1 MGLGD
6 RGCSAV
12 QGTSVP
18 SCWAIESIAA
28 ADGGNT
34 FERLG
39 EAAMVDLLGMFRRRP
54 VKRGPPGFARSRED
68 ITALGDSMGGMLT
81 SPVRDAPP
89 LARNA
94 LSPALDLPRA
104 EKPRPAPV
112 KSAAR
117 TNGATAPRLAPRAG
131 YLAVHSVE
139 KSFGTRQVV
148 RGVSIYVRRGEAV
161 GLLGPN
167 GAGKTTVFY
176 MITGLI
182 KADRGAIELDG
193 HDVTKLP
200 MYQRAR
206 LGIGY
211 LPQEASIF
219 RGLTVEQNIR
229 AVLEVVEPSRKKRE
243 AELDSLLDEFNI
255 TRLRRTPSIAL
266 SGGERRRVEIARA
279 LATRPNYM
287 LLDEPFAGID
297 PIAVGDIQDLVRHLT
312 NRGIG
317 VLITD
322 HNVRETLGLTDR
334 AYIVYAGEILTEGSP
349 DEIVSDP
356 DVRRLYLG
364 EEFRL

>member
-1 MGLGD
+1 
-6 RGCSAV
+6 
-12 QGTSVP
+12 
-18 SCWAIESIAA
+18 
-28 ADGGNT
+28 
-34 FERLG
+34 
-39 EAAMVDLLGMFRRRP
+39 MVDLLGMFRRRP
-54 VKRGPPGFARSRED
+54 AKRGQGGFARTRED
-68 ITALGDSMGGMLT
+68 ITALGDTIGDMLS

-89 LARNA
+89 IARDA
-94 LSPALDLPRA
+94 AVAAMELPRA
-104 EKPRPAPV
+104 LTDVEPPLAPA
-112 KSAAR
+112 KSAKSKKPAKAKAKK
-117 TNGATAPRLAPRAG
+117 TNGAAGPQLLKRPG

-229 AVLEVVEPSRKKRE
+229 AVLEVVEPSYRKRE
-243 AELDSLLDEFNI
+243 KELDSLLDEFNI
-255 TRLRRTPSIAL
+255 TRLRKSPSIAL

-349 DEIVSDP
+349 DEIVANP